1 MDRKT
6 VRAAFRGGVASS
18 YMEKAKVRF
27 WSGGRWINA
36 KVRELTRTVA
46 APRYGPGATRPE
58 EGLLTVAEPVEPNSP
73 GMWDLAGPV
82 LDGDL
87 VRGIA
92 CDDLAGVAAML
103 ALLARLSKKQAAAET
118 YCLFTRAEEVGFIGA
133 IGAAEAR
140 TVSKKLP
147 IVAIETSKQLPSAPI
162 GAGPILRVGDRAS
175 IFTPELTAWCGEVAE
190 KLAKRRKGFKFQRKL
205 MDGGTCESTAYVTY
219 GYDATGLCLALGN
232 YHNMNEK
239 TGKLGSEY
247 VSLSDWR
254 SLVDWFE
261 ARCLTRTG
269 LRPTES
275 KNMARRFRQKFY
287 AQSARWRRRPAGDT
301 RPVPCARCRC
311 HGRRVPCVGCHAQAR
326 ARAGMPTGCRATGLW
341 GGACPRYSFGIAPN
355 LRPPRWHPAG
365 CTGRAALVG
374 PDVNR

>member
-1 MDRKT
+1 MPLPRVLKDLLSLPTGTFVEGAVLEYIESTCSNLKGVTYTSDRYGNILAHYRNRPPGSTPLVFAAHTDHPGFVAEEMVDRKT

-73 GMWDLAGPV
+73 GMWDLGGPV

-118 YCLFTRAEEVGFIGA
+118 YCLFTRAEEVKFIGA

-147 IVAIETSKQLPSAPI
+147 IVAIETSKALPSAPI

-175 IFTPELTAWCGEVAE
+175 IFTPELTAWCGQVAE

-261 ARCLTRTG
+261 ALVLDPDG
-269 LRPTES
+269 FAPTES
-275 KNMARRFRQKFY
+275 KNMARVDFGKKFY
-287 AQSARWRRRPAGDT
+287 AQSARLET
-301 RPVPCARCRC
+301 S
-311 HGRRVPCVGCHAQAR
+311 
-326 ARAGMPTGCRATGLW
+326 
-341 GGACPRYSFGIAPN
+341 PRG
-355 LRPPRWHPAG
+355 
-365 CTGRAALVG
+365 
-374 PDVNR
+374 